1 MEKVIGQLR
10 EEILRHWVLVSDKTK
25 LVREAKKD
33 REEVLNILAVDKDL
47 SEEDLLKKQGLVLE
61 YSRKIC
67 DLMESTQTQK
77 TLIDLKKELIIKL
90 EAKR

>member
-1 MEKVIGQLR
+1 LEKVIGQLR

>member
-10 EEILRHWVLVSDKTK
+10 EEILRHLILVSDKTE